1 VPDIFDEVAEDLR
14 AERLRQMLRRYGG
27 ALVLAAVL
35 VVVGA
40 GSFEAWRWYDG
51 RQTGTTAQSFM
62 AATSLADGGPK
73 TDPQR
78 AAALFADV
86 AAHGNASYRTL
97 ALLREAG
104 LKDRAGD
111 VAAASALWEQVA
123 HDGGADRMLRDFASL
138 QWATANVDS
147 GDTGAVS
154 AHLQTLTAPDN
165 AWHSMALEMQ
175 ALLALRQ
182 NQPESAR
189 DTLRRLAADGAAPQ
203 GVRQQATNLLAQLG
217 PNKAS
222 GS

>member
-1 VPDIFDEVAEDLR
+1 MPDIFDEVAEDLR
-14 AERLRQMLRRYGG
+14 AERLRQLLRRYGG
-27 ALVLAAVL
+27 VFVLAAVV

-40 GSFEAWRWYDG
+40 GSYEAWRWYDG
-51 RQTGTTAQSFM
+51 RQTGTTAQTFM
-62 AATSLADGGPK
+62 AATKLADAGPK
-73 TDPQR
+73 ADPQR

-104 LKDRAGD
+104 LKDQAGD
-111 VAAASALWEQVA
+111 VASASKLWDQVA
-123 HDGGADRMLRDFASL
+123 QDGAADRMLRDFASL
-138 QWATANVDS
+138 QWATANVDA
-147 GDTGAVS
+147 GDTGLVS
-154 AHLQTLTAPDN
+154 AHLQTLTAPEN

-182 NQPESAR
+182 NQPDSAR
-189 DTLRRLAADGAAPQ
+189 DTLQRLAADSTTPQ